1 MTRALPSGLFRALPV
16 RQFFV
21 LPLLFLIQGC
31 SNYSALSTNQTEP
44 AGFPS
49 DRYQQ
54 ADPNYVYPLDSEASQ
69 IIVTVRRG
77 GLMARLG
84 HDHIVSSNH
93 VQGFIFLD
101 SGSGQCTADLFVPIA
116 MLEVDNAKLR
126 TLAAMTT
133 TPSAADIKGTRG
145 NMLKSI
151 EGEDFP
157 FAQLHSSDCFTSV
170 SGNKST
176 VELTIHGVTQQRKLD
191 IALEQARGDELVIS
205 GTFSILQSDFGITPF
220 SIMNGLIKV
229 EDKLDLSFRLI
240 AKKSL

>member
-1 MTRALPSGLFRALPV
+1 MIRTLPSSLFRALPS
-16 RQFFV
+16 RLFFV

-31 SNYSALSTNQTEP
+31 SNYSALSSNQTEP

-54 ADPNYVYPLDSEASQ
+54 ADPNYVYPIDSQASQ
-69 IIVTVRRG
+69 IVVTVRRG

-101 SGSGQCTADLFVPIA
+101 PGRGQCSADIFVPMGI
-116 MLEVDNAKLR
+116 LEVDNAKLR

-133 TPSAADIKGTRG
+133 TPSAADIKGTTG
-145 NMLKSI
+145 NMFKSI
-151 EGEDFP
+151 EAEAFP
-157 FAQLHSSDCFTSV
+157 FAQLHSRDCFTSV
-170 SGNKST
+170 SGNKSS
-176 VELTIHGVTQQRKLD
+176 VELTIHGVTQRRELD
-191 IALEQARGDELVIS
+191 ITLEQTAGKELTIS
-205 GTFSILQSDFGITPF
+205 GTFSILQSDFGITAF

-229 EDKLDLSFRLI
+229 EDRLDISFRLI